1 MASRPPFQVEDQTD
15 EDFFDKLV
23 DDEFMI
29 DGSHSKATDT
39 ARDLSNLRLGDVGTS
54 LEDSGDAGFAC
65 EVEDRQENRT
75 LESSEASKKDGLD
88 AEGSMPCNCSNDKVA
103 QLESSAEP
111 AMEFSSQG
119 LSTMK
124 SGGLKGTTVK
134 EVQWSAFSVNSQQFD
149 NGGFEPYLDFSIEGA
164 DGSANKLKSDA
175 NLNTS
180 FIGNTVENL
189 NTYVGSS
196 EQQDAQ
202 FYGSGDEQITETN
215 DARYWESLY
224 PGWKYDLSTG
234 QWYQVDGYDASMT
247 RQMDGYNT
255 ANEAQ
260 ESFEDKA
267 LPVVD
272 GSISERSDVSYL
284 QQSAQSMLETIA
296 EESTLSSVSNWNQAS
311 QVSTEYPP
319 NMVFDPQYPGW
330 YYDTNTQEWYTLE
343 TYTQTTQMAS
353 TTVQDEMS
361 QDVHSSAGFS
371 EQNQSLYDEVGQS
384 EQYTVESQGSQD
396 FGGDWNSSTSNYMR
410 QNMWQPEPTANGKQV
425 AGFPG
430 NQQLGSFYS
439 STGHAGS
446 QTDQQIGFK
455 TFEPIINHND
465 GRSNGMAR
473 SQSFIPAESAYQF
486 NQPKVEQSLQSHLSN
501 SYYGIQNSIGY
512 SQQPFQGAN
521 ASYSQFSSTPH
532 EGRSSAGRPAHA
544 LVTFGFGGKLIIMKN
559 VNSFGTKLDY
569 GSQGTAAGTVSILN
583 VAEVIVGR
591 TDASGTIN
599 GGASDYFHAL
609 CQQSFPGPLVGGN
622 AATKDINKWIDER
635 IASCESLGMDFQ
647 KGELLRLLLSLL
659 KILYQHYGKLRSPFG
674 SDPSLE
680 ETDGP
685 EMAVTKLFSSAKN
698 NSVRLREFGSF
709 IHCMQNLPS
718 EGQIRATAAEV
729 QNLLVS
735 GRRKEA
741 LQCAQEGQLWG
752 PALVLAAQLGE
763 KFYVDSVK
771 KMAHHQFITGSPL
784 RTLCLLI
791 AGQPADVF
799 SAESSSSSLY
809 AAANI
814 HQQPAETRASGML
827 DDWEENLAIITANR
841 TKDDE
846 LVIIHLG
853 DCLWKE
859 RGEVTAAHTCYLVAE
874 ANFESYSDSARLCLI
889 GSDHWKC
896 PRTYA
901 SPEAIQRTE
910 LYEYSKVLGNSQF
923 ILLPFQPY
931 KLIYAYM
938 LADMGKVPDSLRY
951 CQASLKLLKNSGRT
965 PEVEMWKSLFSSLE
979 ERLKT
984 HQQGGYSTNLA
995 PGKLVGKFITSLDR
1009 SLHRMMGAPQVPLPP
1024 MPQGSVNDKEI
1035 YSGAPKVAN
1044 SQSTMAM
1051 SSLIPS
1057 ASVEA
1062 MSEWTSGSGRKSMHN
1077 RSISEPDFGRSPK
1090 QNSSKDAGSDSPQS
1104 KVSVAEGSRFGR
1116 IGSSLLQKTM
1126 GWVSRSHRQA
1136 KLGEQNKFYYDQKL
1150 KRWVEEGAEPPAE
1163 EAALPPPPTAASF
1176 QNGMPDYSINNAFR
1190 SSESRAVNGGSEVT
1204 SSAPTEHKSG
1214 IPPIPPTQNQF
1225 SARSRMG
1232 VRSRYVDTFNKG
1244 GGALTNS
1251 FQSPSAP
1258 SLKPAAGAK
1267 FFIPTA
1273 PATSDKP
1280 KTETIAEDS
1289 QEATIHEEPSLS
1301 VLNDASFSSASLPS
1315 SSPSMQ
1321 RFPSMDHI
1329 TPGKTGSGATF
1340 QSGNGPLSRTRAASW
1355 SGSCADAFNPKVA
1368 ETKPIGGQ
1376 TGPSFFMPN
1385 NTSHTR
1391 SSSSSSVRLNGGS
1404 LGDDLHEVEL

>member
-1 MASRPPFQVEDQTD
+1 MASPSPFQVEDQTD

-29 DGSHSKATDT
+29 DGSQSRAPDMAK
-39 ARDLSNLRLGDVGTS
+39 DLTNLSLGDLGTS
-54 LEDSGDAGFAC
+54 LEDSGEAGFASA
-65 EVEDRQENRT
+65 VEDRQENRT
-75 LESSEASKKDGLD
+75 LESSGAAKKDSLD
-88 AEGSMPCNCSNDKVA
+88 AEGSMLSDSSDDKVV
-103 QLESSAEP
+103 QSESSVEP
-111 AMEFSSQG
+111 ATEIGSQG
-119 LSTMK
+119 SSAMK
-124 SGGLKGTTVK
+124 SGGSKGTSVK
-134 EVQWSAFSVNSQQFD
+134 EVQWSAFSVDSQQFD
-149 NGGFEPYLDFSIEGA
+149 NGGLEPYSDFLTERA
-164 DGSANKLKSDA
+164 DGSANKLKADGDPNS
-175 NLNTS
+175 S
-180 FIGNTVENL
+180 FIGNTVANL
-189 NTYVGSS
+189 NTNVVYS
-196 EQQDAQ
+196 EQQDTQ
-202 FYGSGDEQITETN
+202 FYSSGNEQMADTN
-215 DARYWESLY
+215 AAQYWESLY
-224 PGWKYDLSTG
+224 PGWKYDPSTG
-234 QWYQVDGYDASMT
+234 QWYQVDSYNASIT
-247 RQMDGYNT
+247 GQMDSYN
-255 ANEAQ
+255 AASVAQ
-260 ESFEDKA
+260 ESFGEKA
-267 LPVVD
+267 ATVVD
-272 GSISERSDVSYL
+272 GPIQERSDVSYL
-284 QQSAQSMLETIA
+284 QQSAQSVLETIA
-296 EESTLSSVSNWNQAS
+296 EDGTLSSVSNWNQDS
-311 QVSTEYPP
+311 QESTEYPP

-330 YYDTNTQEWYTLE
+330 YYDTNTQQWFTLE
-343 TYTQTTQMAS
+343 SYTQTTLITSS
-353 TTVQDEMS
+353 TAQDEVT

-371 EQNQSLYDEVGQS
+371 EQNQSSYEVGQS
-384 EQYTVESQGSQD
+384 GQYSVWSQGSQD
-396 FGGDWNSSTSNYMR
+396 FGGVWNSSTSNYTQ
-410 QNMWQPEPTANGKQV
+410 QNMWQPEPVSNNKQI
-425 AGFPG
+425 GDFPG
-430 NQQLGSFYS
+430 NQQLRSFYG

-446 QTDQQIGFK
+446 QTDQQTGFK
-455 TFEPIINHND
+455 TFEPIVNHNY
-465 GRSNGMAR
+465 GRSNGVAR
-473 SQSFIPAESAYQF
+473 SQSFVPHESTYQF
-486 NQPKVEQSLQSHLSN
+486 NQPKGEQGLQSHLSN
-501 SYYGIQNSIGY
+501 SYYGNQSSIDY

-521 ASYSQFSSTPH
+521 ASYSQFSYTPD

-544 LVTFGFGGKLIIMKN
+544 LVTFGFGGKLIIMKDA
-559 VNSFGTKLDY
+559 NSFGTIDY
-569 GSQGTAAGTVSILN
+569 GSQGTAAGSVSVLN
-583 VAEVIVGR
+583 LAEVVMDK
-591 TDASGTIN
+591 TDASNTIS
-599 GGASDYFHAL
+599 GGAFGYFHSL

-635 IASCESLGMDFQ
+635 IISCESPGMVFQ
-647 KGELLRLLLSLL
+647 KGILLRLLLSLL
-659 KILYQHYGKLRSPFG
+659 KISCQHYGKLRSPFG

-685 EMAVTKLFSSAKN
+685 EMAVTKLFASAKK
-698 NSVRLREFGSF
+698 NSVQSREYGSF

-718 EGQIRATAAEV
+718 EGQIRATAVEV

-763 KFYVDSVK
+763 KFYVDAVK
-771 KMAHHQFITGSPL
+771 KMAHQQFVSGSPL

-799 SAESSSSSLY
+799 SAGSPSSSLS

-814 HQQPAETRASGML
+814 YQQPAETQACGML

-889 GSDHWKC
+889 GADHWKC

-923 ILLPFQPY
+923 ILLHFQPY

-938 LADMGKVPDSLRY
+938 LADMGKVPESLRY

-965 PEVEMWKSLFSSLE
+965 PEVELWKSLFSSLE

-984 HQQGGYSTNLA
+984 HQQSGYGTNLA
-995 PGKLVGKFITSLDR
+995 PAKLVGKLITSLDR
-1009 SLHRMMGAPQVPLPP
+1009 SIHRMMGAPPPPLPP
-1024 MPQGSVNDKEI
+1024 VSQSSVNDKEI
-1035 YSGAPKVAN
+1035 FSGFPKVAN

-1062 MSEWTSGSGRKSMHN
+1062 MSEWTSDGGRKSMHN

-1090 QNSSKDAGSDSPQS
+1090 QNSLKDAGSNSPQS
-1104 KVSVAEGSRFGR
+1104 KSSESGGSRFGR

-1136 KLGEQNKFYYDQKL
+1136 KLGEQNKFYYDEKL

-1163 EAALPPPPTAASF
+1163 EAALPPPPTAASL
-1176 QNGMPDYSINNAFR
+1176 QNGLPDYNINNAFR
-1190 SSESRAVNGGSEVT
+1190 SSESLAANSRPEVK
-1204 SSAPTEHKSG
+1204 SSVPTEHGSG
-1214 IPPIPPTQNQF
+1214 IPPIPPSQNQF
-1225 SARSRMG
+1225 SARGRMG

-1244 GGALTNS
+1244 GGTMTNS

-1267 FFIPTA
+1267 FFIPTT
-1273 PATSDKP
+1273 PAQSDEP
-1280 KTETIAEDS
+1280 KLETPTKSS
-1289 QEATIHEEPSLS
+1289 QEAALHEEPSTS
-1301 VLNDASFSSASLPS
+1301 VLKEASFSSPS
-1315 SSPSMQ
+1315 SSSSSTMQ
-1321 RFPSMDHI
+1321 RFASMEYV
-1329 TPGKTGSGATF
+1329 TPGNKGSEAAF
-1340 QSGNGPLSRTRAASW
+1340 RSGNGPLSRTRAASW
-1355 SGSCADAFNPKVA
+1355 SGTFTDPSTSKMD
-1368 ETKPIGGQ
+1368 EIKPIGDA
-1376 TGPSFFMPN
+1376 PSAPSLFIPSN
-1385 NTSHTR
+1385 VSHTR
-1391 SSSSSSVRLNGGS
+1391 SSSSSSIPLNGGS

>member
-1 MASRPPFQVEDQTD
+1 MASPPPFQMEDQTD

-23 DDEFMI
+23 DDEFII
-29 DGSHSKATDT
+29 DGSHSKATDM
-39 ARDLSNLRLGDVGTS
+39 ARDLSNLSLGDVGTS
-54 LEDSGDAGFAC
+54 LEDSGDAGFAS
-65 EVEDRQENRT
+65 EVEDRHENRT
-75 LESSEASKKDGLD
+75 LESFEASKKDDLD
-88 AEGSMPCNCSNDKVA
+88 ADGSMASNSSDDKVA
-103 QLESSAEP
+103 QSESSAEP
-111 AMEFSSQG
+111 AKEFGSQG
-119 LSTMK
+119 SSTMK
-124 SGGLKGTTVK
+124 SGLKGTTVK
-134 EVQWSAFSVNSQQFD
+134 EVQWSAFGVNSQQFD
-149 NGGFEPYLDFSIEGA
+149 NGGFEPYLGFLTESA

-175 NLNTS
+175 DLNTS

-189 NTYVGSS
+189 NAYVGSS
-196 EQQDAQ
+196 EQQDTQ
-202 FYGSGDEQITETN
+202 FYGSSDEQITGTN
-215 DARYWESLY
+215 DAQHWESLY

-234 QWYQVDGYDASMT
+234 QWYQVDGYDPSMT
-247 RQMDGYNT
+247 RQIDSYNT

-260 ESFEDKA
+260 ESFEDNGPA
-267 LPVVD
+267 VVD

-284 QQSAQSMLETIA
+284 QQSAQSVLETIA
-296 EESTLSSVSNWNQAS
+296 EDGTLSGVSNWNQVS
-311 QVSTEYPP
+311 QVTTEYPS

-330 YYDTNTQEWYTLE
+330 YYDTNTQQWYALE
-343 TYTQTTQMAS
+343 TYAQTTQMAS
-353 TTVQDEMS
+353 STVQDEVS

-371 EQNQSLYDEVGQS
+371 EQNQNLYDEVGQS
-384 EQYTVESQGSQD
+384 GQYPVESQVSQD
-396 FGGDWNSSTSNYMR
+396 FGGDWNSSTSNYMQR
-410 QNMWQPEPTANGKQV
+410 NMWLPEPTPNSKQV
-425 AGFPG
+425 GGFPG

-446 QTDQQIGFK
+446 QTSQQTGFK

-465 GRSNGMAR
+465 GRSNSMAR
-473 SQSFIPAESAYQF
+473 SQSFVPAESTYQF

-501 SYYGIQNSIGY
+501 SYYGNQNSLGY

-521 ASYSQFSSTPH
+521 ASYSQFSYTPH
-532 EGRSSAGRPAHA
+532 EERSSAGRPAHA
-544 LVTFGFGGKLIIMKN
+544 LVTFGFGGKLIIMKDD
-559 VNSFGTKLDY
+559 NSFGTKLDY
-569 GSQGTAAGTVSILN
+569 GSQGTAAGTVSVLN
-583 VAEVIVGR
+583 LIEVIMDR
-591 TDASGTIN
+591 TDASSTIN
-599 GGASDYFHAL
+599 GGAFDYFHAL

-635 IASCESLGMDFQ
+635 IASCESPGMDFQ

-659 KILYQHYGKLRSPFG
+659 KISCQHYGKLRSPFG

-685 EMAVTKLFSSAKN
+685 EMAVTKLFASAKR
-698 NSVRLREFGSF
+698 NSVRLREHGSF
-709 IHCMQNLPS
+709 VHCMQNLPS
-718 EGQIRATAAEV
+718 EGQIQATAVEV

-741 LQCAQEGQLWG
+741 LQCAQEGHLWG

-763 KFYVDSVK
+763 KFYVDTVK
-771 KMAHHQFITGSPL
+771 RMAHHQFISGSPL

-799 SAESSSSSLY
+799 SAGSSSSSLY
-809 AAANI
+809 AAANLY
-814 HQQPAETRASGML
+814 QQLAETQASGML

-965 PEVEMWKSLFSSLE
+965 PEVEMWKLLFSSLE

-1024 MPQGSVNDKEI
+1024 MPQGSVNDNEI

-1044 SQSTMAM
+1044 SQSTMVM

-1062 MSEWTSGSGRKSMHN
+1062 MSEWTSDSGRKSMHN

-1090 QNSSKDAGSDSPQS
+1090 QNSSKDAGSDGRQS
-1104 KVSVAEGSRFGR
+1104 KASVPEGSRFGR
-1116 IGSSLLQKTM
+1116 IGSTLLQKTV

-1176 QNGMPDYSINNAFR
+1176 QNGMPDYNIKNTFK
-1190 SSESRAVNGGSEVT
+1190 SSENLAANGGSEVK
-1204 SSAPTEHKSG
+1204 SSVPTERSSG
-1214 IPPIPPTQNQF
+1214 IPPIPPSQNQF

-1232 VRSRYVDTFNKG
+1232 VRSRYVDTFNKA

-1273 PATSDKP
+1273 PATTDEP
-1280 KTETIAEDS
+1280 KTETITES
-1289 QEATIHEEPSLS
+1289 QETTIHEEPSSS
-1301 VLNDASFSSASLPS
+1301 VVNEASFSSPPS
-1315 SSPSMQ
+1315 SSSSSSMQ

-1329 TPGKTGSGATF
+1329 TPGKKGSGAAF

-1355 SGSCADAFNPKVA
+1355 SGSYTDAFNPKVA
-1368 ETKPIGGQ
+1368 QTKPAGDGQ
-1376 TGPSFFMPN
+1376 IVPPFFMPN

-1391 SSSSSSVRLNGGS
+1391 SSSSSSVQLNVGS